1 MAVHLGRGRAR
12 AGPNPSIHVMP
23 PKVDLLEAEE
33 GVPILEPALIARK
46 LRRMFRSYEGGAI
59 SAEQGIHETGFL
71 RPPALAFFAR
81 DRGELLLKSAPFN
94 A

>member
-59 SAEQGIHETGFL
+59 SAEQGIHEAGFL
-71 RPPALAFFAR
+71 PSPALAFFPR
-81 DRGELLLKSAPFN
+81 DRGELLLESAPFN